1 MLDISR
7 TDLARYLQ
15 SFSKNKIFDT
25 RETIIAALEVI
36 SFTLKNRKSFI
47 KMEYVRVGISKSI
60 VKANGSRFN
69 YIKIIIS
76 KIYRPSFDQQKRQLH
91 AVRRISF

>member
-1 MLDISR
+1 
-7 TDLARYLQ
+7 
-15 SFSKNKIFDT
+15 
-25 RETIIAALEVI
+25 
-36 SFTLKNRKSFI
+36 
-47 KMEYVRVGISKSI
+47 MEYVRVGISKSI

-91 AVRRISF
+91 AVRRNISF